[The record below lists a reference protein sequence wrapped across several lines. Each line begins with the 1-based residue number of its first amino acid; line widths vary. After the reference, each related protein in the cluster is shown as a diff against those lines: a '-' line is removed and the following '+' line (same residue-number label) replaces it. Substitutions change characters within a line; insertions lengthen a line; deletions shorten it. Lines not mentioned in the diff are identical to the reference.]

1 MTEKAVMIGL
11 LVGLLGSAGVIWA
24 KIPPRAAM
32 QSTHLKQTPNAPT
45 AEVATPTAELAPP
58 KPVRVEPQLPT
69 WTEHPPKEV
78 MPADTPDARPRLVQ
92 LPKAR
97 PVGAKRC
104 HCHKP
109 LRKLLVLQTHGE
121 THERTEP

>member
-32 QSTHLKQTPNAPT
+32 QSTHLKQTPNAQ
-45 AEVATPTAELAPP
+45 TAELAPP
-58 KPVRVEPQLPT
+58 QPVRVEPQLPT

-78 MPADTPDARPRLVQ
+78 MPADAEQQHVDTRPRLVQ

-104 HCHKP
+104 HCHKR
-109 LRKLLVLQTHGE
+109 LRKLLVLQTNGE
-121 THERTEP
+121 TP